1 MIPYARQ
8 SIAREDIDAVVDVL
22 NSDFLTQGEVVP
34 AFERA
39 LAAFSGAPHA
49 VAVSNATSALHVA
62 VAALGLGPGDLL
74 WTSPISFVASANC
87 GRYCG
92 AEVAFVDIDPR
103 TYNID
108 PRALAAKLEAAE
120 RAGRPP
126 KVVVIVDFAGQP
138 CELDEIDAL
147 RRRYGFAIVEDASH
161 AIGARY
167 RGVRVGAPRFA
178 DVTVFSFHPVK
189 IITTGEGGAAV
200 TGDADLAARM
210 ALLRSHGV
218 TRDAA
223 AMLETGHEPWEY
235 EQIGLGYNYRLTEI
249 QAALGLAQLRRIE
262 GFLERRR
269 RIAARYDAALAD
281 LPLLLPYQLPYVES
295 AYHLYPIQVKDEAR
309 LDRRA
314 LYDALRERGIGTN
327 VHYIPIEDQP
337 YYRERLPAGSA
348 SPVAQAYY
356 RRALSLPM
364 YAALT
369 DGEQDRVIATLH
381 ALLQ

>member
-8 SIAREDIDAVVDVL
+8 SIARADVDAVVEVL
-22 NSDFLTQGEVVP
+22 NSDYLTQGEVVP

-39 LAAFSGAPHA
+39 LAEFCGAAHA
-49 VAVSNATSALHVA
+49 VAVSNATSALHLA

-92 AEVAFVDIDPR
+92 AEVEFVDIDPR
-103 TYNID
+103 TYTID
-108 PRALAAKLEAAE
+108 PQALGARLEAAE
-120 RAGRPP
+120 RIGRLP

-138 CELDEIDAL
+138 CALDQIGAL

-161 AIGARY
+161 AIGSRY
-167 RGVRVGAPRFA
+167 RGARVGAPGLA

-200 TGDADLAARM
+200 TEDAGLAARM

-218 TRDAA
+218 TRDPAT
-223 AMLETGHEPWEY
+223 MLDPDHAPWEY
-235 EQIGLGYNYRLTEI
+235 EQIALGYNYRLTEI
-249 QAALGLAQLRRIE
+249 QAALGMAQLRRID
-262 GFLERRR
+262 GFLARRR
-269 RIAARYDAALAD
+269 RIAARYDAALAG
-281 LPLLLPYQLPYVES
+281 LPLVLPYQARDAES
-295 AYHLYPIQVKDEAR
+295 AYHLYPIQVEGGSR
-309 LDRRA
+309 LDRRG

-327 VHYIPIEDQP
+327 VHYIPIESQP
-337 YYRERLPAGSA
+337 YYRERLPAGA
-348 SPVAQAYY
+348 ISPVAQAYY

-364 YAALT
+364 YAALA
-369 DGEQDRVIATLH
+369 DDEQDRVIETLR
-381 ALLQ
+381 ALVQ